1 MHPPKYSF
9 RACVSG
15 ERRMAQCTWDKGEPM
30 YTAQQ
35 SRGVPAS
42 CWMALLAWDFKDC
55 LVNTHAGQPRMKVD
69 VQENGEGSGLYCQ
82 GLHPCA
88 LNWSPPRKEA
98 TIPLPN
104 ATGLQQR
111 VVNLIYSAAIWTGL
125 LAWLLQRERRSLIT

>member
-1 MHPPKYSF
+1 MQLSASPS
-9 RACVSG
+9 CS
-15 ERRMAQCTWDKGEPM
+15 
-30 YTAQQ
+30 Q

-42 CWMALLAWDFKDC
+42 CWMALLARDFRDR
-55 LVNTHAGQPRMKVD
+55 LAHAYAAQPRMKVD
-69 VQENGEGSGLYCQ
+69 VQENGECSGPHCQ

-98 TIPLPN
+98 TVPLPN